1 MKHALAR
8 ADTYKQI
15 KELEIMDE
23 EFKKKQRI
31 DEEAMMALM
40 VDGVRLKGFTEAELN
55 APGIRDEQEENKEIP
70 KKQKR
75 IKKEQTSTNKE
86 YNSTGYEELF
96 FKDVKST
103 ARHGKSVYIDT
114 KHHKILSRI
123 VQVIAD
129 DRLTIY
135 AYLYNLLEHHF
146 KEFEEQIT
154 TSFNEKNKPIL

>member
-1 MKHALAR
+1 
-8 ADTYKQI
+8 
-15 KELEIMDE
+15 MDE

-40 VDGVRLKGFTEAELN
+40 VDGLRPNGFTEAELN
-55 APGIRDEQEENKEIP
+55 ASGIRDEQEETKEIP

-75 IKKEQTSTNKE
+75 VKKEQTSSNKE
-86 YNSTGYEELF
+86 YNSTEYEELF

-103 ARHGKSVYIDT
+103 ARHGKSVYIDPE
-114 KHHKILSRI
+114 HHKILSRI

-129 DRLTIY
+129 DKLTIY

-146 KEFEEQIT
+146 NEFEQQIT
-154 TSFNEKNKPIL
+154 TSFNEKNKPIF

>member
-1 MKHALAR
+1 M
-8 ADTYKQI
+8 
-15 KELEIMDE
+15 EE

-40 VDGVRLKGFTEAELN
+40 VDGLRPNGFTEAELN
-55 APGIRDEQEENKEIP
+55 APGIRDEQEETKEIP

-75 IKKEQTSTNKE
+75 VKKEQNSTKE
-86 YNSTGYEELF
+86 YKVVDYEEFF

-103 ARHGKSVYIDT
+103 ARHGKSVYIDPE
-114 KHHKILSRI
+114 HHKILSRI

-129 DRLTIY
+129 DKLTIY

-146 KEFEEQIT
+146 NEFEQQIT
-154 TSFNEKNKPIL
+154 ISFNEKNKPIF